1 MNVDW
6 FAVAALAVVIV
17 IYVVIFYA
25 RRRKFGFTKTILAAL
40 AVGVVIGLV
49 FQGHTDWIKP
59 IGKIYVTTLSA
70 IVMPVIIVSIL
81 SSVTSL
87 GTVKQLRGIG
97 ARSVLWLI
105 ITNAIA
111 IVLTLGVGLTLNVG
125 VGANLDIDAVSAEH
139 FEGQT
144 RSFYEVLIGFFPRN
158 VISDIADEQI
168 IPVILFTV
176 LIAVSYVLVAGENKK
191 KVRIFKEFVDASKDI
206 IMKAVSFIIE
216 LTPYA
221 VLSLVAVATS
231 NGVTRSG
238 MFVALLIMLAVSF
251 ALFVIDLWGVN
262 SVLLILFAK
271 INPLTFFRK
280 AAPAQLIGFSTQSSV
295 GTLPVTTRV
304 LTEEIGVGPE
314 VTNFTAPLGTTIGMP
329 GCAGIWPVLT
339 AIFGVNGLGIS
350 YEPKDWL
357 LLGVMSLL
365 VTLGTAG
372 MPGTATIVTA
382 SVLTA
387 VGLPLEIMVLTI
399 PISAVAD
406 TGRTATNITGAMTAA
421 VIVAREEND
430 FDEDLYYGRKT
441 YEQKK
446 DLDEPAGHDSHEDE
460 QQDDGD
466 REPEIPQGTSCKI

>member
-1 MNVDW
+1 MNIDW
-6 FAVAALAVVIV
+6 FAVSALAVVIA
-17 IYVVIFYA
+17 IYVVIFFA
-25 RRRKFGFTKTILAAL
+25 RRRGLGFTTTILGAL
-40 AVGVVIGLV
+40 AVGVVLGFV

-59 IGKIYVTTLSA
+59 IGKMYVTTLSA
-70 IVMPVIIVSIL
+70 IVMPLIIVSIL

-87 GTVKQLRGIG
+87 GTVRQLKGIG
-97 ARSVLWLI
+97 AKSVLWLMA
-105 ITNAIA
+105 TNAIA
-111 IVLTLGVGLTLNVG
+111 IVLTLGVGLALNVG
-125 VGANLDIDAVSAEH
+125 TGANLDIADVDAEH

-176 LIAVSYVLVAGENKK
+176 LIAVSYVLVANENSA
-191 KVRIFKEFVDASKDI
+191 KVRVFKDFVEASKDI

-238 MFVALLIMLAVSF
+238 MFTALLVMLAVSF
-251 ALFVIDLWGVN
+251 ALFIVDLWGVN
-262 SVLLILFAK
+262 AALISLFAK
-271 INPLTFFRK
+271 VNPLPFFRK
-280 AAPAQLIGFSTQSSV
+280 AIPAQIIGFSTQSSA

-339 AIFGVNGLGIS
+339 AIFGVNGLGIA
-350 YEPKDWL
+350 YDTKDWL

-365 VTLGTAG
+365 VTIGTAG
-372 MPGTATIVTA
+372 VPGTATIVTA

-399 PISAVAD
+399 PISAIAD

-430 FDEDLYYGRKT
+430 FDEDVYYGRKK
-441 YEQKK
+441 YEPKE
-446 DLDEPAGHDSHEDE
+446 DLTKLSAPGAPVAEV
-460 QQDDGD
+460 
-466 REPEIPQGTSCKI
+466 PQGGSCKI

>member
-1 MNVDW
+1 
-6 FAVAALAVVIV
+6 
-17 IYVVIFYA
+17 
-25 RRRKFGFTKTILAAL
+25 
-40 AVGVVIGLV
+40 
-49 FQGHTDWIKP
+49 
-59 IGKIYVTTLSA
+59 
-70 IVMPVIIVSIL
+70 
-81 SSVTSL
+81 VTSL

-105 ITNAIA
+105 VTNAIA

-125 VGANLDIDAVSAEH
+125 VGANLDIEGVNAEH

-176 LIAVSYVLVAGENKK
+176 LIAVSYVLVANENRK
-191 KVRIFKEFVDASKDI
+191 KVRVFKEFVDACKDI

-238 MFVALLIMLAVSF
+238 MFVALLVMLAVSF
-251 ALFVIDLWGVN
+251 VLFVVDLWGVN
-262 SVLLILFAK
+262 SALLILFAK
-271 INPLTFFRK
+271 INPLAFFRK

-314 VTNFTAPLGTTIGMP
+314 VANFTAPLGTTIGMP

-350 YEPKDWL
+350 YELKDWL
-357 LLGVMSLL
+357 LLAVMSLL
-365 VTLGTAG
+365 VTIGTAG
-372 MPGTATIVTA
+372 VPGTATIVTA

-399 PISAVAD
+399 PISAIAD

-430 FDEDLYYGRKT
+430 FDEDVYYGRKA
-441 YEQKK
+441 YEPKR
-446 DLDEPAGHDSHEDE
+446 DVDELSGHDAHEDDPSE
-460 QQDDGD
+460 DGYP
-466 REPEIPQGTSCKI
+466 EPEIPQGTSCKI